1 MSEIKNKLMSK
12 IIGDAILLASMQAA
26 IGSVEMSSKF
36 SVTSFAKDQET
47 LQRAADALTSYIII
61 GTIWTIGTMLILYA
75 KYGNR
80 GLIAALV
87 TNLVMLGWIVIS
99 YWQSFKI
106 AVKKYK
112 LKMPL
117 LFTDYDYKVEIEE
130 EDRISKEIKSSEKK
144 SDKKF
149 KEKSGEESSDEE
161 EC

>member
-1 MSEIKNKLMSK
+1 MSEIKNKLMPK

-80 GLIAALV
+80 GLITALV
-87 TNLVMLGWIVIS
+87 TNLIMLGWIVIS

-130 EDRISKEIKSSEKK
+130 EDRISKEIKKSERKK
-144 SDKKF
+144 SD
-149 KEKSGEESSDEE
+149 EESSDED